1 MAEALLL
8 VPEMRETG
16 LAAVLAEKEE
26 DSHAGN
32 AEEQEDEMF

>member
-26 DSHAGN
+26 DGHAAN
-32 AEEQEDEMF
+32 AEE

>member
-26 DSHAGN
+26 DSHAAN
-32 AEEQEDEMF
+32 AEEQEDKML

>member
-8 VPEMRETG
+8 VPELRKTG

-26 DSHAGN
+26 DGHAAN
-32 AEEQEDEMF
+32 AEEKEDEML